1 MRHVEVCFCASTDQE
16 SSFHHCG
23 DLVKLVQAC
32 FFVRKTP
39 HNADLTAVVVL

>member
-1 MRHVEVCFCASTDQE
+1 MRHVQVCFCASTDQE

-32 FFVRKTP
+32 FVRKTP
-39 HNADLTAVVVL
+39 YNADLTAEVVL